1 MTYSRLAHYL
11 VELTTHSNCKCFVYT
26 DSIKEKGG
34 RVFVHCH
41 AGISR
46 SATVCIAYIMKH
58 HQMDLTQAYDFVKQ
72 KRSCISPNLHFMGQ
86 LLEFQKRLQSGSC
99 SSDSGSDGE
108 TEEEEMDCSATTCV
122 DSILPTPLPRE
133 GAIDYTSQCSTTPL
147 KSPRQEVLLCN
158 SSVSGGS
165 GYQQQIPVSVPHQ
178 QSSDCSAAVCSKRS
192 ISVPGS
198 LNFTLAKPKRRN
210 ICVAPP
216 KFPVKY
222 NQSVLEFHCSTDSI
236 LHSHSASTMTS
247 RPTKLNLTSISL
259 PTTPVNN
266 QQQSKNHLSLSTS
279 RSLTKATTGLPNF
292 RLRQSLQLSPCRV
305 VAKNCISFSGQSL
318 DLSPIPTTLANWAII
333 YYHAGID

>member
-1 MTYSRLAHYL
+1 M
-11 VELTTHSNCKCFVYT
+11 
-26 DSIKEKGG
+26 
-34 RVFVHCH
+34 HCH

-58 HQMDLTQAYDFVKQ
+58 HQTDLTQAYDFVKQ

-86 LLEFQKRLQSGSC
+86 LLEFQKRLQSGT
-99 SSDSGSDGE
+99 SSSDGE
-108 TEEEEMDCSATTCV
+108 TEEEEEMDCSATTCM
-122 DSILPTPLPRE
+122 DSILPTPLPKE
-133 GAIDYTSQCSTTPL
+133 DAIDYTSQCSTTPL
-147 KSPRQEVLLCN
+147 KSPRQEVLL
-158 SSVSGGS
+158 SVSGGA
-165 GYQQQIPVSVPHQ
+165 GYQQQIPVSIPHE

-192 ISVPGS
+192 VSVPGS

-210 ICVAPP
+210 ICAAPP

-279 RSLTKATTGLPNF
+279 RSLTKTTTCLPNS

-305 VAKNCISFSGQSL
+305 VAKSWINFSGQSL
-318 DLSPIPTTLANWAII
+318 DLNPIPTTLAN
-333 YYHAGID
+333 